1 MKSLALICLLTLFG
15 LVVRARDVDSLLAQM
30 THKEKVQLVIGGGW
44 GSLFSGFNLPFCGKQ
59 RVPGAAGVTHA
70 VKRLGIPSVVMADG
84 PAGVRIKPLQ
94 KFGDKKRAA
103 YATAFPV
110 GCCLA
115 SS

>member
-1 MKSLALICLLTLFG
+1 MKSCFLFLLFVVSG
-15 LVVRARDVDSLLAQM
+15 LTARATDADSLLAQM

-94 KFGDKKRAA
+94 KRDGKNPRGLLPGVQLGHGAA
-103 YATAFPV
+103 
-110 GCCLA
+110 
-115 SS
+115 